1 MGGVLPPTLRA
12 RIAGMRVAHLA
23 TAHRGKPAVVPI
35 SFALVGDRL
44 YSAIDAKP
52 KGVPPEQLRRVRYL
66 RANPQAAVL
75 VDHYEEDWSR
85 LWFVLLEGPVR
96 LLERGAEHGR
106 AIAALRRKYPQY
118 VGMPLREDALVIA
131 LDVAAWREW
140 RSATS
145 RSSTDRRPRRAV
157 PTGRAGQTS
166 GSTRSPSTGRRT
178 GSRN

>member
-1 MGGVLPPTLRA
+1 VLPPTLRA
-12 RIAGMRVAHLA
+12 RIAAMRVAHLA
-23 TAHRGKPAVVPI
+23 TGHRGKPAVVPI

-52 KGVPPEQLRRVRYL
+52 KRVPPEQLRRVRYL
-66 RANPQAAVL
+66 RANPRAAVL
-75 VDHYEEDWSR
+75 VDHYEEDWRR

-96 LLERGAEHGR
+96 LLDRGAEHGR

-118 VGMPLREDALVIA
+118 VAMPLAADALVIA
-131 LDVAAWREW
+131 LDVGEWREW

-145 RSSTDRRPRRAV
+145 RSAAGRPLRRAV

-166 GSTRSPSTGRRT
+166 GSKGSRSTGRRT
-178 GSRN
+178 GRRR